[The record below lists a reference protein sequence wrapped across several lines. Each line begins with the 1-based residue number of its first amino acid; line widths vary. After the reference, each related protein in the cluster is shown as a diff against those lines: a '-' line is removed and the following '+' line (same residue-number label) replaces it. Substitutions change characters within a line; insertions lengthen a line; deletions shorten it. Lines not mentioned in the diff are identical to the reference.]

1 MDGDPELLAAV
12 LAGGAGERLG
22 GSKATAEL
30 AGRPLVSYPLA
41 ALAEAGIDAVVVAKA
56 DTELPP
62 ALPVPVV
69 VEPGEPRHPL
79 LGVATALGHAPG
91 RPVLALACDMPFANA
106 ALLGRLAAAGA
117 PAVVA
122 AGGRV
127 HPALALYPAS
137 SEAMLREA
145 VAGGRSATAALE
157 ALAPAIVEATEEETF
172 NVNTPED
179 LAYAASI
186 VTRAL

>member
-1 MDGDPELLAAV
+1 MAGDPEVLAAV

-30 AGRPLVSYPLA
+30 AGRPLVEYPLA
-41 ALAEAGIDAVVVAKA
+41 ALAEAGIDAVVVAKP

-62 ALPVPVV
+62 ALRVPVV
-69 VEPGEPRHPL
+69 VEPARPRHPL
-79 LGVATALGHAPG
+79 LGVATALDHARG
-91 RPVLALACDMPFANA
+91 RPVLALACDMPFAGA

-122 AGGRV
+122 AGGRI
-127 HPALALYPAS
+127 HPALALYPAG
-137 SEAMLREA
+137 SEAALRES
-145 VAGGRSATAALE
+145 VAAGRSATEALE
-157 ALAPAIVEATEEETF
+157 ALGPALVEANEEETF
-172 NVNTPED
+172 NVNTPGD

-186 VTRAL
+186 VTRAV